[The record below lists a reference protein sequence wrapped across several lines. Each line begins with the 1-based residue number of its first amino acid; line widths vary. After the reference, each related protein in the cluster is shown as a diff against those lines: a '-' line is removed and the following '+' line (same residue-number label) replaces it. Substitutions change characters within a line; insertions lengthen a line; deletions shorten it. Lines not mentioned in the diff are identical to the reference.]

1 MSRGFVTKS
10 ASAVASMTGFAR
22 AEMGEGDR
30 RWSWEIR
37 SVNGRNLDLRLR
49 LPPGCEAL
57 EPQLRQA
64 VPERCRRGNISVQ
77 LETSRQGQPQ
87 TRYRINRAALD
98 QVVEAAKDLGMLVD
112 AERPRLDG
120 LLALPGVVERIEE
133 EESDEAREAR
143 LALLLKGFGE
153 ALDGLVR
160 MRAEEGARLARIVLD
175 QLGEIDLLVGRARAL
190 AAAQPEAQK
199 ARFRQQVGEL
209 LSQIP
214 ALSEDRLA
222 QEFALLIAKS
232 DVREELD
239 RLAAHIEACR
249 ALVKGGGAIGRKLD
263 FLCQELNREANTICS
278 KSADLDLTAVG
289 LDLKAVVEQLREQV
303 QNIE

>member
-1 MSRGFVTKS
+1 MTKP

-49 LPPGCEAL
+49 LAAGCEAL

-77 LETSRQGQPQ
+77 LEASRQGQPQ
-87 TRYRINRAALD
+87 SRYRINRAALD

-133 EESDEAREAR
+133 EESEEAREAR

-175 QLGEIDLLVGRARAL
+175 QLGEIDRLVGRARAL

-209 LSQIP
+209 LSQMP

-249 ALVKGGGAIGRKLD
+249 ALVKSGGAIGRKLD
-263 FLCQELNREANTICS
+263 FLCQELNREANTVCS
-278 KSADLDLTAVG
+278 KSADLDLTAIG

>member
-1 MSRGFVTKS
+1 
-10 ASAVASMTGFAR
+10 MTGFAR

-37 SVNGRNLDLRLR
+37 SVNGRSLDLRLR
-49 LPPGCEAL
+49 LPAGCEAL

-64 VPERCRRGNISVQ
+64 VPERCRRGNISIQ
-77 LETSRQGQPQ
+77 LEAARQGLPQ
-87 TRYRINRAALD
+87 SRYRINRAALD

-133 EESDEAREAR
+133 EESEEVRDAR

-160 MRAEEGARLARIVLD
+160 MRAEEGARLARIVLE
-175 QLGEIDLLVGRARAL
+175 QLGEIDRLVGRARKL

-209 LSQIP
+209 LAQMP

-249 ALVKGGGAIGRKLD
+249 ALVEGGGAIGRKLD

>member
-1 MSRGFVTKS
+1 LTKPAGS
-10 ASAVASMTGFAR
+10 VASMTGFAR

-37 SVNGRNLDLRLR
+37 SVNGRSLDLRLR
-49 LPPGCEAL
+49 LPAGCEAL

-64 VPERCRRGNISVQ
+64 VPERCRRGNISIQ
-77 LETSRQGQPQ
+77 LEAARQGLPQ
-87 TRYRINRAALD
+87 SRYRINRAALD

-133 EESDEAREAR
+133 EESEEARDAR

-160 MRAEEGARLARIVLD
+160 MRAEEGARLARIVLE
-175 QLGEIDLLVGRARAL
+175 QLGEIDRLVGRARKL

-209 LSQIP
+209 LAQMP

-249 ALVKGGGAIGRKLD
+249 ALVEGGGAIGRKLD

>member
-1 MSRGFVTKS
+1 MKS
-10 ASAVASMTGFAR
+10 AGAVASMTGFAR
-22 AEMGEGDR
+22 AEVGEGER

-37 SVNGRNLDLRLR
+37 SVNGRTLDLRLR
-49 LPPGCEAL
+49 LPAGFEAL
-57 EPQLRQA
+57 EPLLRQA
-64 VPERCRRGNISVQ
+64 VPERCRRGNISIQ
-77 LETSRQGQPQ
+77 LEAARQGQPQ
-87 TRYRINRAALD
+87 PRYRVNRAALD
-98 QVVEAAKDLGMLVD
+98 QVIHAVRDLVGQVE

-120 LLALPGVVERIEE
+120 LLALPGVVERVEE
-133 EESDEAREAR
+133 EESEAEREAR
-143 LALLLKGFGE
+143 LALLMTGFAE
-153 ALDGLVR
+153 ALDGLAR

-175 QLGEIDLLVGRARAL
+175 QLGEIENLVERARGL

-199 ARFRQQVGEL
+199 ARFRQQVAEL
-209 LSQIP
+209 LAQVP

-239 RLAAHIEACR
+239 RLAAHIEAAR
-249 ALVKGGGAIGRKLD
+249 ALVKGGGAVGRKLD

-278 KSADLDLTAVG
+278 KSADLDLTGVG

>member
-1 MSRGFVTKS
+1 LTKPAGS
-10 ASAVASMTGFAR
+10 VASMTGFAR

-37 SVNGRNLDLRLR
+37 SVNGRSLDLRLR
-49 LPPGCEAL
+49 LPAGCEAL

-64 VPERCRRGNISVQ
+64 VPERCRRGNISIQ
-77 LETSRQGQPQ
+77 LEAARQGLPQ
-87 TRYRINRAALD
+87 SRYRINRAALD

-133 EESDEAREAR
+133 EESEEVRDAR

-160 MRAEEGARLARIVLD
+160 MRAEEGARLARIVLE
-175 QLGEIDLLVGRARAL
+175 QLGEIDRLVGRARKL

-209 LSQIP
+209 LAQMP

-249 ALVKGGGAIGRKLD
+249 ALVEGGGAIGRKLD

>member
-1 MSRGFVTKS
+1 VTKP

-37 SVNGRNLDLRLR
+37 SVNGRSLDLRLR
-49 LPPGCEAL
+49 LPAGCEAL

-77 LETSRQGQPQ
+77 LEAARQGQPQ
-87 TRYRINRAALD
+87 SRYRINRAALD
-98 QVVEAAKDLGMLVD
+98 QVIQAAKDLGMLIE
-112 AERPRLDG
+112 AERPSLDG

-133 EESDEAREAR
+133 EESEEAREAR
-143 LALLLKGFGE
+143 LALLLRGFGE

-160 MRAEEGARLARIVLD
+160 MRTEEGARLARIVLD
-175 QLGEIDLLVGRARAL
+175 QLGEIDRLVGRARAL

-199 ARFRQQVGEL
+199 ARFRQQVSEL
-209 LSQIP
+209 LAQMP

-239 RLAAHIEACR
+239 RLAAHIEASR
-249 ALVKGGGAIGRKLD
+249 ALVKAGGAIGRKLD
-263 FLCQELNREANTICS
+263 FLCQELNREANTVCS

>member
-1 MSRGFVTKS
+1 MTKPAGS
-10 ASAVASMTGFAR
+10 VASMTGFAR

-37 SVNGRNLDLRLR
+37 SVNGRSLDLRLR
-49 LPPGCEAL
+49 LPAGCEAL

-64 VPERCRRGNISVQ
+64 VPERCRRGNISIQ
-77 LETSRQGQPQ
+77 LEAARQGLPQ
-87 TRYRINRAALD
+87 SRYRINRAALD

-133 EESDEAREAR
+133 EESEEARDAR

-160 MRAEEGARLARIVLD
+160 MRAEEGARLARIVLE
-175 QLGEIDLLVGRARAL
+175 QLGEIDRLVGRARKL

-209 LSQIP
+209 LAQMP

-249 ALVKGGGAIGRKLD
+249 ALVEGGGAIGRKLD

>member
-1 MSRGFVTKS
+1 MTKS

-77 LETSRQGQPQ
+77 LEAARQGQPQ
-87 TRYRINRAALD
+87 SRYRVNRAALD
-98 QVVEAAKDLGMLVD
+98 QVIAAVKDVGLQID

-133 EESDEAREAR
+133 EETEDTREAR

-160 MRAEEGARLARIVLD
+160 MRAEEGARLARIALD
-175 QLGEIDLLVGRARAL
+175 QLREIERLVGRARSL

-199 ARFRQQVGEL
+199 ARFRLQIGEL
-209 LSQIP
+209 LAQIP

-239 RLAAHIEACR
+239 RLAAHIEASR
-249 ALVKGGGAIGRKLD
+249 ALVEGGGAIGRKLD

-278 KSADLDLTAVG
+278 KSADLELTAVG
-289 LDLKAVVEQLREQV
+289 LDLKAVVEQFREQV

>member
-1 MSRGFVTKS
+1 MKS
-10 ASAVASMTGFAR
+10 AGAVASMTGFAR
-22 AEMGEGDR
+22 AEVGEGER

-37 SVNGRNLDLRLR
+37 SVNGRTLDLRLR
-49 LPPGCEAL
+49 LPAGFEAL
-57 EPQLRQA
+57 EPLLRQA
-64 VPERCRRGNISVQ
+64 VPERCRRGNISIQ
-77 LETSRQGQPQ
+77 LEAARQGQPQ
-87 TRYRINRAALD
+87 PRYRVNRAALD
-98 QVVEAAKDLGMLVD
+98 QVIHAVRDLVGQVE

-120 LLALPGVVERIEE
+120 LLALPGVVERVEE
-133 EESDEAREAR
+133 EESEAEREAR
-143 LALLLKGFGE
+143 LALLMTGFAE
-153 ALDGLVR
+153 ALDGLAR

-175 QLGEIDLLVGRARAL
+175 QLGEIENLVERARGL

-199 ARFRQQVGEL
+199 ARFRQQVAEL
-209 LSQIP
+209 LAQVP

-239 RLAAHIEACR
+239 RLAAHIEAAR
-249 ALVKGGGAIGRKLD
+249 ALVKGGGTVGRKLD

-278 KSADLDLTAVG
+278 KSADLDLTGVG

>member
-1 MSRGFVTKS
+1 M
-10 ASAVASMTGFAR
+10 ASMTGFSR
-22 AEMGEGDR
+22 AEIGEGER

-49 LPPGCEAL
+49 LPAGCEAL

-77 LETSRQGQPQ
+77 LEAARQGQPQ

-98 QVVEAAKDLGMLVD
+98 QVIQAAKDLGMLVD

-120 LLALPGVVERIEE
+120 LLALPGVVERIDE
-133 EESDEAREAR
+133 EESEEARDAR

-160 MRAEEGARLARIVLD
+160 MRAEEGARLARIALD
-175 QLGEIDLLVGRARAL
+175 QLQEIERLVGRARSL
-190 AAAQPEAQK
+190 AAAQPEAQR

-209 LSQIP
+209 LAQVP

-239 RLAAHIEACR
+239 RLTAHIEASR
-249 ALVKGGGAIGRKLD
+249 ALVNAGGAIGRKLD

-278 KSADLDLTAVG
+278 KSADLELTAVG
-289 LDLKAVVEQLREQV
+289 LDMKAVVEQFREQV

>member
-1 MSRGFVTKS
+1 
-10 ASAVASMTGFAR
+10 
-22 AEMGEGDR
+22 
-30 RWSWEIR
+30 
-37 SVNGRNLDLRLR
+37 
-49 LPPGCEAL
+49 
-57 EPQLRQA
+57 
-64 VPERCRRGNISVQ
+64 
-77 LETSRQGQPQ
+77 
-87 TRYRINRAALD
+87 
-98 QVVEAAKDLGMLVD
+98 VVEAAKDLGMLVD

-133 EESDEAREAR
+133 EESEEVRDAR

-160 MRAEEGARLARIVLD
+160 MRAEEGARLARIVLE
-175 QLGEIDLLVGRARAL
+175 QLGEIDRLVGRARKL

-209 LSQIP
+209 LAQMP

-249 ALVKGGGAIGRKLD
+249 ALVEGGGAIGRKLD